1 MGSLGRSR
9 YPTRLDLRGGE
20 PPYKDDMKEKEKM
33 KPLSSPRRDEGANG
47 NESQKK

>member
-1 MGSLGRSR
+1 MGSLECSR
-9 YPTRLDLRGGE
+9 YPTRLDPRGGE